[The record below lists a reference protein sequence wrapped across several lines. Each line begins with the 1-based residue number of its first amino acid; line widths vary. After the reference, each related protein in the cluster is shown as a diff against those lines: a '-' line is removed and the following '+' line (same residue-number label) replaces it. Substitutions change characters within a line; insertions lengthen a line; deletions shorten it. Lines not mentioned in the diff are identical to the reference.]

1 MLNIEK
7 YEDEIKA
14 KVKNGTSLECAIHD
28 IRDVCSCGEP
38 FRCTDCQ
45 LKSLDWIL
53 QEYKE
58 PILSQEGIEFLKQLI
73 APFISNKFVSIGIN
87 KDLET
92 LRINYEIG
100 WVSYPKKVLREKW
113 DWFKKL
119 NPEKLY
125 TLEDLG
131 LWHWFIN

>member
-1 MLNIEK
+1 MKNIEK
-7 YEDEIKA
+7 YEDQIKA
-14 KVKNGTSLECAIHD
+14 ELKKNNTLGCVVSKLMGNKCDDFPRCNACYLKV
-28 IRDVCSCGEP
+28 
-38 FRCTDCQ
+38 
-45 LKSLDWIL
+45 LDWIL

-87 KDLET
+87 KGLET

-113 DWFKKL
+113 DWFKNL
-119 NPEKLY
+119 NSEKLY
-125 TLEDLG
+125 TLEELG
-131 LWHWFIN
+131 L

>member
-1 MLNIEK
+1 MKNIEK
-7 YEDEIKA
+7 YEEELKEYGTQFAITKEGVLVSCDE
-14 KVKNGTSLECAIHD
+14 
-28 IRDVCSCGEP
+28 
-38 FRCTDCQ
+38 FDC
-45 LKSLDWIL
+45 LACLYKDSNCIFKKMEWLS

-58 PILSQEGIEFLKQLI
+58 PILTEEVKEFLKQLI

-113 DWFKKL
+113 DWFKNL

-125 TLEDLG
+125 TLEELG
-131 LWHWFIN
+131 L

>member
-1 MLNIEK
+1 MVKMLNIEK

-131 LWHWFIN
+131 L

>member
-131 LWHWFIN
+131 L